1 MRLFVTLLTNWIH
14 VLTDLCDCSQRP
26 WSFIIIFYIFLI
38 FVAGAL
44 PFILGRVINISTRL
58 EHQLQTYTE
67 ETIYGDLSQSDVAA
81 AESQLDAFTVSL
93 PLFASTLGKLSHR
106 AQDYVRT
113 WTLAAFT
120 DRSSLP
126 TVVQMKYNE
135 DNVYF
140 AELTA
145 SQLTANGAGMGTFI
159 QNGTVTVPGKSVA
172 PSTGA
177 VSEGIMLKCVNNT

>member
-93 PLFASTLGKLSHR
+93 PLFASTLGK
-106 AQDYVRT
+106 
-113 WTLAAFT
+113 
-120 DRSSLP
+120 
-126 TVVQMKYNE
+126 VV
-135 DNVYF
+135 
-140 AELTA
+140 
-145 SQLTANGAGMGTFI
+145 S
-159 QNGTVTVPGKSVA
+159 
-172 PSTGA
+172 
-177 VSEGIMLKCVNNT
+177 